1 VFRKILIANR
11 GEIALRVL
19 RACRTLGIE
28 AVVAYSEAD
37 RESLPVQLADEAIC
51 IGPADARRSY
61 LSAPAVISAALVTDC
76 DAIHPG
82 YGFLSEDEGF
92 ADVVAA
98 HGLTFIGPP
107 ADVLERFG
115 SKEATRR
122 LLGSH
127 GLPTIPGSDGM
138 LRDDLHALGEAERIG
153 YPVLIKPSAG
163 GGGKG
168 MRMVRTAR
176 ELESALRVCRSEAK
190 AAFGDDSLYLEK
202 WLDENRHVEV
212 QVAVDRYGRGVHL
225 GERDCSVQ
233 RRHQKIIEEAPTPAL
248 SAAAREDLA
257 ERAIRAVVAAGYENI
272 GTLEFLVDR
281 DDNPYFI
288 EINCRIQVE
297 HPVTEMLTGIDLIAT
312 QIRIAAGEPL
322 GFSQSDVQLRGHAI
336 EFRINAEDPAY
347 EFRPATGVVER
358 YHAPGGPG
366 VRMDSHLYEGYE
378 VPPFYDSLLGKLI
391 VWGPDRAAAI
401 ARSRVAL
408 DELLVEGITTNVSI
422 HQALLGNEAF
432 LEGKMTTNLL
442 DRVGAAAFLAAAGRP

>member
-1 VFRKILIANR
+1 MFRKILIANR

-28 AVVAYSEAD
+28 AVVVYSEAD

-138 LRDDLHALGEAERIG
+138 LRDDLHALGEADRIG

-168 MRMVRTAR
+168 MRMVRTPR

-225 GERDCSVQ
+225 FERDCSVQ

-248 SAAAREDLA
+248 SPQAREDLA
-257 ERAIRAVVAAGYENI
+257 DRAIRAVVAAGYENI

-288 EINCRIQVE
+288 EINCRVQVE

-322 GFSQSDVQLRGHAI
+322 GFSQSDVTLRGHAI

-347 EFRPATGVVER
+347 EFRPATGIVER

-391 VWGPDRAAAI
+391 VWGPDREAAI
-401 ARSRVAL
+401 ARSHVAL
-408 DELLVEGITTNVSI
+408 DELLIEGLTTNVSI

-432 LEGKMTTNLL
+432 IEGHMTTNML
-442 DRVGAAAFLAAAGRP
+442 DRVGAAAFLAAATRS

>member
-1 VFRKILIANR
+1 MFRKILIANR

-202 WLDENRHVEV
+202 WLEETRHVEV

-248 SAAAREDLA
+248 SPAARLDLA

-312 QIRIAAGEPL
+312 QIGIAAGEPL
-322 GFSQSDVQLRGHAI
+322 GFSQEDVQLRGHAI

-347 EFRPATGVVER
+347 EFRPATGTVER

-391 VWGPDRAAAI
+391 VWGPDREAAI

-442 DRVGAAAFLAAAGRP
+442 DRVGAAAFLAAAGRS

>member
-1 VFRKILIANR
+1 MFRKILIANR

-28 AVVAYSEAD
+28 AVVVYSEAD

-248 SAAAREDLA
+248 SPAARADLA
-257 ERAIRAVVAAGYENI
+257 DRAIRAVVAAGYENI

-322 GFSQSDVQLRGHAI
+322 GFSQSDVELRGHAI

-391 VWGPDRAAAI
+391 VWGPDREAAI

-442 DRVGAAAFLAAAGRP
+442 DRVGAAAFLAAAVRS

>member
-28 AVVAYSEAD
+28 AVVVYSEAD

-138 LRDDLHALGEAERIG
+138 LRDDLHALGEADRIG

-168 MRMVRTAR
+168 MRMVRTPR

-225 GERDCSVQ
+225 FERDCSVQ

-248 SAAAREDLA
+248 SAQAREDLA
-257 ERAIRAVVAAGYENI
+257 DRAIRAVVAAGYENI

-281 DDNPYFI
+281 DDKPYFI
-288 EINCRIQVE
+288 EINCRVQVE
-297 HPVTEMLTGIDLIAT
+297 HPVTEMLTGIDLITT

-322 GFSQSDVQLRGHAI
+322 GFSQSDVTLRGHAI

-347 EFRPATGVVER
+347 EFRPATGMVER

-391 VWGPDRAAAI
+391 VWGADREAAI
-401 ARSRVAL
+401 ARSHVAL
-408 DELLVEGITTNVSI
+408 DELLIEGLTTNVSI

-432 LEGKMTTNLL
+432 IEGHMTTNML
-442 DRVGAAAFLAAAGRP
+442 DRVGAAAFLAAATRS

>member
-115 SKEATRR
+115 SKESTRR

-202 WLDENRHVEV
+202 WLEETRHVEV

-248 SAAAREDLA
+248 SPAARQDLA

-336 EFRINAEDPAY
+336 EFRINAEDPAF
-347 EFRPATGVVER
+347 EFRPATGIVER

-391 VWGPDRAAAI
+391 VWGIDREAAI
-401 ARSRVAL
+401 ARGRVAL
-408 DELLVEGITTNVSI
+408 DELLIEGLTTNVSI
-422 HQALLGNEAF
+422 HQAMLGNEAF
-432 LEGKMTTNLL
+432 LEGNMTTNML
-442 DRVGAAAFLAAAGRP
+442 DRVGAAAFLAAATRS

>member
-28 AVVAYSEAD
+28 AVVVYSEAD

-107 ADVLERFG
+107 AEVLERFG

-138 LRDDLHALGEAERIG
+138 LRDDLHALSEADRIG

-168 MRMVRTAR
+168 MRMVRTPR

-212 QVAVDRYGRGVHL
+212 QVAIDRYGHGVHMF
-225 GERDCSVQ
+225 ERDCSVQ

-248 SAAAREDLA
+248 SQEAREDLA
-257 ERAIRAVVAAGYENI
+257 ERAVRAVVAAGYENI

-288 EINCRIQVE
+288 EINCRVQVE

-322 GFSQSDVQLRGHAI
+322 GFSQADVTLRGHAI
-336 EFRINAEDPAY
+336 EFRINAEDPAT

-391 VWGPDRAAAI
+391 VWGPDREAAI
-401 ARSRVAL
+401 ARSHVAL
-408 DELLVEGITTNVSI
+408 EELVIEGLTTNVTI

-432 LEGKMTTNLL
+432 LEGHMTTNVL
-442 DRVGAAAFLAAAGRP
+442 DRVGAAAFLAAAARS

>member
-1 VFRKILIANR
+1 MFRKVLIANR

-28 AVVAYSEAD
+28 AVVVYSEAD

-51 IGPADARRSY
+51 IGPPDARRSY

-168 MRMVRTAR
+168 MRMVRTPR

-248 SAAAREDLA
+248 SSQAREDLA
-257 ERAIRAVVAAGYENI
+257 ERAIQAVVAAGYENI

-281 DDNPYFI
+281 DDKPYFI
-288 EINCRIQVE
+288 EINCRVQVE

-322 GFSQSDVQLRGHAI
+322 GFSQSDVVMRGHAI
-336 EFRINAEDPAY
+336 EFRINAEDPAF

-391 VWGPDRAAAI
+391 VWGPDRESAI
-401 ARSRVAL
+401 ARSHVAL
-408 DELLVEGITTNVSI
+408 DELLIEGLTTNVSI

-432 LEGKMTTNLL
+432 LEGRMTTNML
-442 DRVGAAAFLAAAGRP
+442 DRVGAAAFLAAATRS

>member
-1 VFRKILIANR
+1 VFRKVLIANR

-19 RACRTLGIE
+19 RACRALGVE

-51 IGPADARRSY
+51 IGPADAKRSY
-61 LSAPAVISAALVTDC
+61 LSTPAVISAALITGC
-76 DAIHPG
+76 DAVHPG
-82 YGFLSEDEGF
+82 YGFLSEDEAF
-92 ADVVAA
+92 AEVVAA

-107 ADVLERFG
+107 ASVLERFA
-115 SKEATRR
+115 SKAGTRQV
-122 LLGSH
+122 LAAH

-138 LRDDLHALGEAERIG
+138 LRDEMHALDEADRIG

-176 ELESALRVCRSEAK
+176 ELESAIKVCRSEAK

-212 QVAVDRYGRGVHL
+212 QVAVDRYGHGVHL

-233 RRHQKIIEEAPTPAL
+233 RRHQKILEEAPTPAL
-248 SAAAREDLA
+248 GEAARAELA
-257 ERAIRAVVAAGYENI
+257 DRAIRAVVAAGYENI

-281 DDNPYFI
+281 AGDYYFI

-297 HPVTEMLTGIDLIAT
+297 HPVTEMLTGIDMVVT
-312 QIRIAAGEPL
+312 QMRIAAGEPL
-322 GFSQSDVQLRGHAI
+322 GLSQADIHFDGHAI
-336 EFRINAEDPAY
+336 EFRINAEDPDH
-347 EFRPATGVVER
+347 EFRPSAGVIER

-366 VRMDSHLYEGYE
+366 VRMDSHLFSGYE

-391 VWGPDRAAAI
+391 VWAPDRDGAI
-401 ARSRVAL
+401 ARGRVAL
-408 DELLVEGITTNVSI
+408 EELVVEGLVTNASI
-422 HQALLGNEAF
+422 HRALLESETF
-432 LEGKMTTNLL
+432 LEGRMTTNLL
-442 DRVGAAAFLAAAGRP
+442 DRVGSAALLAAAARA